1 MSRKNSFS
9 SCFGFFKE
17 GYGETEKRKQKK
29 VKKENRMMKK

>member
-1 MSRKNSFS
+1 MSRKNPSY

-29 VKKENRMMKK
+29 KEKGK